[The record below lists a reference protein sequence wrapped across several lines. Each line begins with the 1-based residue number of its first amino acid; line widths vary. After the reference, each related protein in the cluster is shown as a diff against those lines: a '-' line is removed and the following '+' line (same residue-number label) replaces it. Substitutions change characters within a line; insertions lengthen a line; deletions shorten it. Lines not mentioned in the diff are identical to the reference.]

1 LFVFFQGVFN
11 DTKVTITGLNPV
23 TTYRFQVFAENGITE
38 LAGES
43 DYVDITVTTEASV
56 PSSVINVRVTS
67 VKSTEMSLAWDPPHA
82 NDATD
87 VEGDTVE
94 MYEVRVTEIVCVSGM
109 LFLQVSLRGMLNVSF
124 IM

>member
-1 LFVFFQGVFN
+1 M
-11 DTKVTITGLNPV
+11 TITGLNPV

-56 PSSVINVRVTS
+56 LSSVINVRVTS
-67 VKSTEMSLAWDPPHA
+67 VKSTEMSIAWDPPHT

-87 VEGDTVE
+87 AEGDTVE
-94 MYEVRVTEIVCVSGM
+94 MYEVSSTSVM
-109 LFLQVSLRGMLNVSF
+109 
-124 IM
+124 

>member
-1 LFVFFQGVFN
+1 M
-11 DTKVTITGLNPV
+11 TITGLNPV

-94 MYEVRVTEIVCVSGM
+94 MYEVRVTEIVFVSGM
-109 LFLQVSLRGMLNVSF
+109 FFLQVSLRGMLNVSF
-124 IM
+124 IV

>member
-1 LFVFFQGVFN
+1 MTPNLRVITILKSNLNTCLISVVCLFQGVFN
-11 DTKVTITGLNPV
+11 DTKVTITGLNAV

-67 VKSTEMSLAWDPPHA
+67 VKSTEMSLAWDPPHT

-87 VEGDTVE
+87 AEGDIVE
-94 MYEVRVTEIVCVSGM
+94 TYEVSV
-109 LFLQVSLRGMLNVSF
+109 N
-124 IM
+124 

>member
-1 LFVFFQGVFN
+1 MPLNNLNITSVCGVYFFQAVFN

-23 TTYRFQVFAENGITE
+23 TTYRFQVFADNGITE

-67 VKSTEMSLAWDPPHA
+67 VKSTEMSLAWDPPHT

-87 VEGDTVE
+87 AEGDIVE
-94 MYEVRVTEIVCVSGM
+94 MYEVSAI
-109 LFLQVSLRGMLNVSF
+109 
-124 IM
+124 

>member
-1 LFVFFQGVFN
+1 MTWIKFGIHKNNENTSLHFLQGVFN

-56 PSSVINVRVTS
+56 PSSVINVRVAS
-67 VKSTEMSLAWDPPHA
+67 VKSTEMSIAWDPPHTS
-82 NDATD
+82 DATD
-87 VEGDTVE
+87 AEGDTVE
-94 MYEVRVTEIVCVSGM
+94 MYEVSSTS
-109 LFLQVSLRGMLNVSF
+109 

>member
-1 LFVFFQGVFN
+1 MDTVYRVECDSCGPGVSYNPSTGIFN

-67 VKSTEMSLAWDPPHA
+67 VKSTKCL
-82 NDATD
+82 
-87 VEGDTVE
+87 
-94 MYEVRVTEIVCVSGM
+94 
-109 LFLQVSLRGMLNVSF
+109 
-124 IM
+124 

>member
-1 LFVFFQGVFN
+1 
-11 DTKVTITGLNPV
+11 VTITGLNPV

-67 VKSTEMSLAWDPPHA
+67 VKSTEMSLAWDPPHT

-94 MYEVRVTEIVCVSGM
+94 MYEVSVIVHLSGM
-109 LFLQVSLRGMLNVSF
+109 FFLTGFLAWYVECVLCYVGSLFCSP
-124 IM
+124 